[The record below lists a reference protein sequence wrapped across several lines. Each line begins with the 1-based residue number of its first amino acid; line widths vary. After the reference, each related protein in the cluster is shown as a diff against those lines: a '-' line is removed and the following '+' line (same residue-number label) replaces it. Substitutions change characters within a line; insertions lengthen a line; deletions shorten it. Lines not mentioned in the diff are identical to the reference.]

1 MNISFAKKRSA
12 FRAAVAAALVLLI
25 VAMSA
30 VCLSACNDDD
40 GPDPAAERA
49 EAVNAL
55 RVNTLAALDAKWAP
69 GLTDAEIIALA
80 SPGSYI
86 EAALWT
92 EMLAEVVSASRLQ
105 TGKIRTAAEFIA
117 SDEGRKL
124 FADAAG
130 NLDSAMEL
138 VDALGLTSEDV
149 SELGFDLLC
158 AVVSETRAM
167 YTEVANRLNVIK
179 DKVLGAGNENIAAA
193 AERAERIVASFGKD
207 EASVAESVAQTLK
220 ALGEAEEGVK
230 TVLAFAYDT
239 ERILGAGESGAGL
252 SAIIGSAAEGEGAL
266 ANVSE
271 REMFAWLDGV
281 LAGFEEFGKSMTAEK
296 IASVKAALASG
307 VLAGFE
313 EFGKSMTAEKIASVK
328 AALAS
333 VRECFQGFAQPV
345 AAVGDVMEWLRV
357 AESFADEI
365 PTIVS
370 YALSACNVIYERNA
384 EDTYTYDFVRKLRL
398 LAEEENEELRTV
410 NTYALGAELFLSFA
424 ESHNAAELKGWI
436 RDMAKEGTDLKS
448 ALIYAFALMAA
459 QAESE
464 GDVEVTPDLV
474 SMVSVLLTE
483 VFGSLMDE
491 TWRKYVLF
499 PEKYENRLRI
509 VSGLVISFAESVNEL
524 NAGGAQVDINVSS
537 SGPYDSEWYAEVMR
551 IREETIRNAGGT
563 DGDALADKATAVIGE
578 YIDASYAR
586 LDELRAAASVGYIT
600 DADSAEATKLA
611 EEVQS
616 NPIFMVFAFFFMQK

>member
-1 MNISFAKKRSA
+1 MRASFAKKRFA

-55 RVNTLAALDAKWAP
+55 KVNTLAALDAKWTP
-69 GLTDAEIIALA
+69 GLTDAEIIGLA

-86 EAALWT
+86 EATLWT

-207 EASVAESVAQTLK
+207 ETSAAESVAQTLK

-239 ERILGAGESGAGL
+239 ERIFGTGESGEGLAGL
-252 SAIIGSAAEGEGAL
+252 IGSAAEGEGAL

-296 IASVKAALASG
+296 IASVKAALAS
-307 VLAGFE
+307 
-313 EFGKSMTAEKIASVK
+313 
-328 AALAS
+328 

-345 AAVGDVMEWLRV
+345 EVVRDVMEWLRG
-357 AESFADEI
+357 AEELLGEVPFLTGAIAAATD
-365 PTIVS
+365 
-370 YALSACNVIYERNA
+370 VIYERG
-384 EDTYTYDFVRKLRL
+384 EDGGYTYDFVRRLKL
-398 LAEEENEELRTV
+398 LAEEEDGTLADINSYIIAGEMI
-410 NTYALGAELFLSFA
+410 LSFA
-424 ESHNAAELKGWI
+424 AVYDAQAVKDELKQLAENGGE
-436 RDMAKEGTDLKS
+436 MTSLV
-448 ALIYAFALMAA
+448 IYAMALMFEASEQEGEDIEFTDDIAA
-459 QAESE
+459 LA
-464 GDVEVTPDLV
+464 VA
-474 SMVSVLLTE
+474 LLTE
-483 VFGSLMDE
+483 VMGSATE
-491 TWRKYVLF
+491 TAWNNYVSD
-499 PEKYENRLRI
+499 PEKYQNSLRI
-509 VSGLVISFAESVNEL
+509 FSGMVLGFAEVLNE
-524 NAGGAQVDINVSS
+524 NIAAHGGTRVDINVTSD
-537 SGPYDSEWYAEVMR
+537 GPYTAEWYAEVVR
-551 IREETIRNAGGT
+551 IRRETIERAGTFTEG
-563 DGDALADKATAVIGE
+563 GELSSVAVGIIGE
-578 YIDASYAR
+578 YVDKCYASLPDIERAVSAGWVEDAESEEAK
-586 LDELRAAASVGYIT
+586 LVTEMAAN
-600 DADSAEATKLA
+600 
-611 EEVQS
+611 
-616 NPIFMVFAFFFMQK
+616 NPIFMLLAMFM

>member
-1 MNISFAKKRSA
+1 MRASFAKKRFA

-55 RVNTLAALDAKWAP
+55 KINTLAALDAEWTP
-69 GLTDAEIIALA
+69 GLTDAEIIGLA

-86 EAALWT
+86 EATLWT

-167 YTEVANRLNVIK
+167 YTEVANRLNAIK

-193 AERAERIVASFGKD
+193 AERAERIVESFGKD
-207 EASVAESVAQTLK
+207 EASAAESVAQTIK
-220 ALGEAEEGVK
+220 ALAEAEEGVK

-239 ERILGAGESGAGL
+239 ERIFGTGESGEGIAGL
-252 SAIIGSAAEGEGAL
+252 IGSAAEGEGAL

-296 IASVKAALASG
+296 IASVKAALAS
-307 VLAGFE
+307 
-313 EFGKSMTAEKIASVK
+313 
-328 AALAS
+328 

-345 AAVGDVMEWLRV
+345 EVVRDVMEWLRG
-357 AESFADEI
+357 AEELLGEVPFLTGAIAAATD
-365 PTIVS
+365 
-370 YALSACNVIYERNA
+370 VIYG
-384 EDTYTYDFVRKLRL
+384 EDGGYTYDFVHRLKL
-398 LAEEENEELRTV
+398 LAEEEDGTLADINSYIIAGEMI
-410 NTYALGAELFLSFA
+410 LSFA
-424 ESHNAAELKGWI
+424 EDYDAQAVKDELKQLAENGGE
-436 RDMAKEGTDLKS
+436 MTTLV
-448 ALIYAFALMAA
+448 IYAMALMFEASEQEGEDIEFTDDIAA
-459 QAESE
+459 LA
-464 GDVEVTPDLV
+464 VA
-474 SMVSVLLTE
+474 LLTE
-483 VFGSLMDE
+483 VMGSATE
-491 TWRKYVLF
+491 TAWNNYVSD
-499 PEKYENRLRI
+499 PEKYQNSLRI
-509 VSGLVISFAESVNEL
+509 FSGLVLGFAEVLNE
-524 NAGGAQVDINVSS
+524 NIAAHGGTRVDINVTSD
-537 SGPYDSEWYAEVMR
+537 GPYTAEWYAEVVR
-551 IREETIRNAGGT
+551 IRRETIERAGAFT
-563 DGDALADKATAVIGE
+563 EGDALSSVAVGIIGE
-578 YIDASYAR
+578 YVDKCYAS
-586 LDELRAAASVGYIT
+586 LPDIERAVSVGWVD
-600 DADSAEATKLA
+600 DAESEEAKLVTEMA
-611 EEVQS
+611 AN
-616 NPIFMVFAFFFMQK
+616 NPIFMLLAMFM

>member
-1 MNISFAKKRSA
+1 MRASFAKKRFA

-55 RVNTLAALDAKWAP
+55 KVNTLAALDARWAP

-86 EAALWT
+86 EATLWT

-117 SDEGRKL
+117 SDEGKKL
-124 FADAAG
+124 FTDAAG

-207 EASVAESVAQTLK
+207 ETSAAESVAQTLK

-239 ERILGAGESGAGL
+239 ERIFGTGESGEGLAGL
-252 SAIIGSAAEGEGAL
+252 IGSAAEGEGAL

-296 IASVKAALASG
+296 IASVKAALAS
-307 VLAGFE
+307 
-313 EFGKSMTAEKIASVK
+313 
-328 AALAS
+328 

-345 AAVGDVMEWLRV
+345 EVVRDVMEWLRG
-357 AESFADEI
+357 AEELLGEVPFLTGAIAAATD
-365 PTIVS
+365 
-370 YALSACNVIYERNA
+370 VIYERG
-384 EDTYTYDFVRKLRL
+384 EDGGYTYDFVHRLKL
-398 LAEEENEELRTV
+398 LAEEEDGTLADINSYILAGE
-410 NTYALGAELFLSFA
+410 AILSFA
-424 ESHNAAELKGWI
+424 KVYDAQAVKDELKQLAENGGE
-436 RDMAKEGTDLKS
+436 MTSLV
-448 ALIYAFALMAA
+448 IYAMALMFEASEQEGEDIEFTDDIAA
-459 QAESE
+459 LA
-464 GDVEVTPDLV
+464 VA
-474 SMVSVLLTE
+474 LLTE
-483 VFGSLMDE
+483 VMGSATE
-491 TWRKYVLF
+491 TAWNNYVSD
-499 PEKYENRLRI
+499 PEKYQNSLRI
-509 VSGLVISFAESVNEL
+509 FSGLVLGFAEVLNE
-524 NAGGAQVDINVSS
+524 NIAAHGGTRVDINVTSD
-537 SGPYDSEWYAEVMR
+537 GPYTAEWYAEVVR
-551 IREETIRNAGGT
+551 IRRETIERAGAFT
-563 DGDALADKATAVIGE
+563 EGDALSSVAVGIIGE
-578 YIDASYAR
+578 YVDKCYASLPDIERAVSAGWVEDAESEEAK
-586 LDELRAAASVGYIT
+586 LVTEMAAN
-600 DADSAEATKLA
+600 
-611 EEVQS
+611 
-616 NPIFMVFAFFFMQK
+616 NPIFMLLAMFM

>member
-1 MNISFAKKRSA
+1 MGASFAKKRFA
-12 FRAAVAAALVLLI
+12 FRAAVAAALVLLL

-55 RVNTLAALDAKWAP
+55 KVNTLAALDAEWVP
-69 GLTDAEIIALA
+69 GLTDADIIGLA

-158 AVVSETRAM
+158 AVVSETRAL
-167 YTEVANRLNVIK
+167 YTETKDRLVAI
-179 DKVLGAGNENIAAA
+179 DKKGVMGGANTDLTAAI
-193 AERAERIVASFGKD
+193 ERAERIVASFGKD
-207 EASVAESVAQTLK
+207 EATAAESVAQTLK

-239 ERILGAGESGAGL
+239 ERIFGTGESGEGIAGL
-252 SAIIGSAAEGEGAL
+252 IGSAAEGEGAL

-296 IASVKAALASG
+296 IASVKAALAS
-307 VLAGFE
+307 
-313 EFGKSMTAEKIASVK
+313 
-328 AALAS
+328 

-345 AAVGDVMEWLRV
+345 AAVGDAMEWLRV

-370 YALSACNVIYERNA
+370 YALSACDVIYERNA

-398 LAEEENEELRTV
+398 LAEEEDEELRTV

>member
-1 MNISFAKKRSA
+1 MRASFAKKRFA

-55 RVNTLAALDAKWAP
+55 RVNTLAALDAKWTP
-69 GLTDAEIIALA
+69 GLTDTEIIGLA

-167 YTEVANRLNVIK
+167 YTEVANRLNAIK

-207 EASVAESVAQTLK
+207 ETSAAESVAQTLK

-239 ERILGAGESGAGL
+239 ERIFGTGESGEGLAGL
-252 SAIIGSAAEGEGAL
+252 IGSAAEGEGAL

-296 IASVKAALASG
+296 IASVKAALAS
-307 VLAGFE
+307 
-313 EFGKSMTAEKIASVK
+313 
-328 AALAS
+328 

-345 AAVGDVMEWLRV
+345 EVVRDVMEWLRG
-357 AESFADEI
+357 AEELLGEVPFLTGAIAAATD
-365 PTIVS
+365 
-370 YALSACNVIYERNA
+370 VIYERG
-384 EDTYTYDFVRKLRL
+384 EDGGYTYDFVRRLKL
-398 LAEEENEELRTV
+398 LAGEEDGTLADINSYIIAGEMI
-410 NTYALGAELFLSFA
+410 LSFA
-424 ESHNAAELKGWI
+424 EVYDAQAVKDELKQLAENGGE
-436 RDMAKEGTDLKS
+436 MTTLV
-448 ALIYAFALMAA
+448 IYAMALMFEASEQEGEDIELTDDIAA
-459 QAESE
+459 LA
-464 GDVEVTPDLV
+464 VA
-474 SMVSVLLTE
+474 LLTE
-483 VFGSLMDE
+483 VMGSATE
-491 TWRKYVLF
+491 TAWNNYVSD
-499 PEKYENRLRI
+499 PEKYQNSLRI
-509 VSGLVISFAESVNEL
+509 FSGLVLGFAEVLNE
-524 NAGGAQVDINVSS
+524 NIAAHGGTRVDINVTSD
-537 SGPYDSEWYAEVMR
+537 GPYTAEWYAEVVR
-551 IREETIRNAGGT
+551 IRRETIERAGT
-563 DGDALADKATAVIGE
+563 FTEGDALSSVAVGIIGE
-578 YIDASYAR
+578 YVDKCYASLPDIERAVSAGWVEDAESEEAK
-586 LDELRAAASVGYIT
+586 LVTEMAAN
-600 DADSAEATKLA
+600 
-611 EEVQS
+611 
-616 NPIFMVFAFFFMQK
+616 NPIFMLLAMFM

>member
-1 MNISFAKKRSA
+1 MRASFAKKRFA

-69 GLTDAEIIALA
+69 GLTDAEIIGLA

-86 EAALWT
+86 EAVLWT

-167 YTEVANRLNVIK
+167 YTEVANRLNAIK

-193 AERAERIVASFGKD
+193 AERAERIVESFGKD
-207 EASVAESVAQTLK
+207 ETSAAESVAQTLK

-239 ERILGAGESGAGL
+239 ERIFGTGESGEGLAGL
-252 SAIIGSAAEGEGAL
+252 IGSAAEGEGAL

-271 REMFAWLDGV
+271 RELFAWLDGV

-296 IASVKAALASG
+296 V
-307 VLAGFE
+307 
-313 EFGKSMTAEKIASVK
+313 ASVK

-333 VRECFQGFAQPV
+333 VRECFQGFVQPV
-345 AAVGDVMEWLRV
+345 AAVGDAMEWLRV

-370 YALSACNVIYERNA
+370 YALSACDVIYERNA

-398 LAEEENEELRTV
+398 LAEEEDEELRTV

-586 LDELRAAASVGYIT
+586 LDELRAAADVGYIT

>member
-1 MNISFAKKRSA
+1 MRASFAKKRFA

-69 GLTDAEIIALA
+69 GFTDAEIIGLA

-86 EAALWT
+86 EAVLWT

-167 YTEVANRLNVIK
+167 YTEVANRLNAIK

-193 AERAERIVASFGKD
+193 AERAERIVESFGKD
-207 EASVAESVAQTLK
+207 EASAAESVAQTLK

-239 ERILGAGESGAGL
+239 ERIFGTGESGEGLAGL
-252 SAIIGSAAEGEGAL
+252 IGSAAEGEGAL

-271 REMFAWLDGV
+271 RELFAWLDGV

-296 IASVKAALASG
+296 V
-307 VLAGFE
+307 
-313 EFGKSMTAEKIASVK
+313 ASVK

-333 VRECFQGFAQPV
+333 VRECFQGFVQPV
-345 AAVGDVMEWLRV
+345 AAVGDAMEWLRV

-370 YALSACNVIYERNA
+370 YALSACDVIYERNA

-398 LAEEENEELRTV
+398 LAEEEDEELRTV

-586 LDELRAAASVGYIT
+586 LDELRAAADVGYIT

>member
-1 MNISFAKKRSA
+1 MGASFAKKRFA

-55 RVNTLAALDAKWAP
+55 RVNTLAALDAKWTP
-69 GLTDAEIIALA
+69 GLTDTEIIGLA

-86 EAALWT
+86 EAVLWT

-167 YTEVANRLNVIK
+167 YTEVANRLNAIK

-193 AERAERIVASFGKD
+193 AERAERIVESFGKD
-207 EASVAESVAQTLK
+207 EASAAESVAQTLK

-239 ERILGAGESGAGL
+239 ERIFGTGESGEGLAGL
-252 SAIIGSAAEGEGAL
+252 IGSAAEGEGAL

-296 IASVKAALASG
+296 IASVKAALAS
-307 VLAGFE
+307 
-313 EFGKSMTAEKIASVK
+313 
-328 AALAS
+328 

-345 AAVGDVMEWLRV
+345 EVVRDVMEWLRG
-357 AESFADEI
+357 AEELLGEVPFLTGAIAAATD
-365 PTIVS
+365 
-370 YALSACNVIYERNA
+370 VIYERG
-384 EDTYTYDFVRKLRL
+384 EDGGYTYDFVRRLKL
-398 LAEEENEELRTV
+398 LAEEEDGTLADINSYILAGE
-410 NTYALGAELFLSFA
+410 AILSFA
-424 ESHNAAELKGWI
+424 EVYDAQAVKDELKQLAENGGE
-436 RDMAKEGTDLKS
+436 MTTLV
-448 ALIYAFALMAA
+448 IYAMALMFEASEQEGEDIEFTDDIAA
-459 QAESE
+459 LA
-464 GDVEVTPDLV
+464 VA
-474 SMVSVLLTE
+474 LLTE
-483 VFGSLMDE
+483 VMGSATE
-491 TWRKYVLF
+491 TAWNNYVTD
-499 PEKYENRLRI
+499 PEKYQNRLRI
-509 VSGLVISFAESVNEL
+509 FSGMVLGFAEVLNE
-524 NAGGAQVDINVSS
+524 NIAAHGGTRVVINVTSD
-537 SGPYDSEWYAEVMR
+537 GPYTAEWYAEVVR
-551 IREETIRNAGGT
+551 IRRETIERAGAFT
-563 DGDALADKATAVIGE
+563 EGDALSSVAVGIIGE
-578 YIDASYAR
+578 YVDKCYASLPDIERAVSAGWVEDAESEEAK
-586 LDELRAAASVGYIT
+586 LVTEMAAN
-600 DADSAEATKLA
+600 
-611 EEVQS
+611 
-616 NPIFMVFAFFFMQK
+616 NPIFMLLAMFM

>member
-1 MNISFAKKRSA
+1 MGASFAKKRFA

-25 VAMSA
+25 VAVSA
-30 VCLSACNDDD
+30 VCLAACNDDD

-49 EAVNAL
+49 DAVNAL
-55 RVNTLAALDAKWAP
+55 KVNTLAALDAEWVP
-69 GLTDAEIIALA
+69 GLTDADIIGLA

-167 YTEVANRLNVIK
+167 YTEVANRLNAIK

-193 AERAERIVASFGKD
+193 AERAERIVESFGKD
-207 EASVAESVAQTLK
+207 EASAAESVAQTLE
-220 ALGEAEEGVK
+220 ALAEAEEGVK

-239 ERILGAGESGAGL
+239 ERIFGTGESGEGLAGL
-252 SAIIGSAAEGEGAL
+252 IGSAAEGEGAL

-296 IASVKAALASG
+296 IASVKAALAS
-307 VLAGFE
+307 
-313 EFGKSMTAEKIASVK
+313 
-328 AALAS
+328 

-345 AAVGDVMEWLRV
+345 EVVRDVMEWLRG
-357 AESFADEI
+357 AEELLGEVPFLTGAIAAATD
-365 PTIVS
+365 
-370 YALSACNVIYERNA
+370 VIYG
-384 EDTYTYDFVRKLRL
+384 EDGGYTYDFVHRLKL
-398 LAEEENEELRTV
+398 LAEEEDGTLADINSYIIAGEMI
-410 NTYALGAELFLSFA
+410 LSFA
-424 ESHNAAELKGWI
+424 EDYDAQAVKDELKQLAENGGE
-436 RDMAKEGTDLKS
+436 MTSLV
-448 ALIYAFALMAA
+448 IYAMALMFEASEQEGEDIEFTDDIAA
-459 QAESE
+459 LA
-464 GDVEVTPDLV
+464 VA
-474 SMVSVLLTE
+474 LLTE
-483 VFGSLMDE
+483 VMGSATE
-491 TWRKYVLF
+491 TAWNNYVSD
-499 PEKYENRLRI
+499 PEKYENRLR
-509 VSGLVISFAESVNEL
+509 VFSGLVLGFAEVLNE
-524 NAGGAQVDINVSS
+524 NIAAHGGTCVDINVTSD
-537 SGPYDSEWYAEVMR
+537 GPYTAEWYAEVVR
-551 IREETIRNAGGT
+551 IRRETIERAGAFT
-563 DGDALADKATAVIGE
+563 EGDALSSVAVGIIGE
-578 YIDASYAR
+578 YVDKCYASLPDIERAVSAGWVEDAESEEAK
-586 LDELRAAASVGYIT
+586 LVTEMAAN
-600 DADSAEATKLA
+600 
-611 EEVQS
+611 
-616 NPIFMVFAFFFMQK
+616 NPIFMLLAMFM

>member
-1 MNISFAKKRSA
+1 MKAVFGTKKGADVLRVLL
-12 FRAAVAAALVLLI
+12 AAVLVVLLI
-25 VAMSA
+25 ASFFA
-30 VCLSACNDDD
+30 LAACNKKD

-49 EAVNAL
+49 AAVNAL
-55 RVNTLAALDAKWAP
+55 KVNTLAALDAKWTP
-69 GLTDAEIIALA
+69 GLTDAEIIGLA

-86 EAALWT
+86 EATLWT

-117 SDEGRKL
+117 SEEGREL

-167 YTEVANRLNVIK
+167 YTELADRLNAIK
-179 DKVLGAGNENIAAA
+179 DKVLGNAGNENIAAA
-193 AERAERIVASFGKD
+193 AERAERIVASFGED
-207 EASVAESVAQTLK
+207 ESAAAASVAQTLE

-239 ERILGAGESGAGL
+239 ERIFGTGESGDGLAGL
-252 SAIIGSAAEGEGAL
+252 IGSAAEGEGAL

-296 IASVKAALASG
+296 IASVKAALAS
-307 VLAGFE
+307 
-313 EFGKSMTAEKIASVK
+313 
-328 AALAS
+328 

-345 AAVGDVMEWLRV
+345 AAVGDAMEWLRV

-370 YALSACNVIYERNA
+370 YALSACDVIYERNA
-384 EDTYTYDFVRKLRL
+384 EDTYTYDFVHKLRL
-398 LAEEENEELRTV
+398 LAEEEDEELRTV

-424 ESHNAAELKGWI
+424 KSHDAAELKGWI
-436 RDMAKEGTDLKS
+436 RDMAKEGTGLKS

-459 QAESE
+459 QAESD

-474 SMVSVLLTE
+474 SMVSVLLAE

-524 NAGGAQVDINVSS
+524 NAGGVQVDINVSS

-563 DGDALADKATAVIGE
+563 DGEALADKATAVIGE

>member
-1 MNISFAKKRSA
+1 MGASFAKKRFA

-55 RVNTLAALDAKWAP
+55 KVNTLAALDAKWTP
-69 GLTDAEIIALA
+69 GLTDADIISLHLER
-80 SPGSYI
+80 PGSYI
-86 EAALWT
+86 EATLWT

-158 AVVSETRAM
+158 AVVSEIRAM

-193 AERAERIVASFGKD
+193 AERAERIVESFGKD
-207 EASVAESVAQTLK
+207 EASAAESVAQTLK

-239 ERILGAGESGAGL
+239 ERIFGTGESGEGLAGL
-252 SAIIGSAAEGEGAL
+252 IGSAAEGEGAL

-296 IASVKAALASG
+296 IASVKAALAS
-307 VLAGFE
+307 
-313 EFGKSMTAEKIASVK
+313 
-328 AALAS
+328 

-345 AAVGDVMEWLRV
+345 EVVRDVMEWLRGTEELLGEV
-357 AESFADEI
+357 PFLTGAIAAA
-365 PTIVS
+365 T
-370 YALSACNVIYERNA
+370 NVIYERG
-384 EDTYTYDFVRKLRL
+384 EDEGYTYDFVRRLKL
-398 LAEEENEELRTV
+398 LAEEEDGTLADINSYILAGEMI
-410 NTYALGAELFLSFA
+410 LSFA
-424 ESHNAAELKGWI
+424 EDYDAQAVKDELKQLAENGGE
-436 RDMAKEGTDLKS
+436 MTTLV
-448 ALIYAFALMAA
+448 IYAMALMFEASEQEGEDIEFTDDIAA
-459 QAESE
+459 LA
-464 GDVEVTPDLV
+464 VA
-474 SMVSVLLTE
+474 LLTE
-483 VFGSLMDE
+483 VMGSATE
-491 TWRKYVLF
+491 TAWNNYVSD
-499 PEKYENRLRI
+499 PEKYENRLR
-509 VSGLVISFAESVNEL
+509 VFSGLVLGFAEVLNE
-524 NAGGAQVDINVSS
+524 NIAAHGGTRVDINVTSD
-537 SGPYDSEWYAEVMR
+537 GPYTAEWYAEVVR
-551 IREETIRNAGGT
+551 IRRETIERAGT
-563 DGDALADKATAVIGE
+563 FTEGDALSSVAVGIIGE
-578 YIDASYAR
+578 YVDKCYASLPDIERAVSAGWVEDAESEEAK
-586 LDELRAAASVGYIT
+586 LVTEMAAN
-600 DADSAEATKLA
+600 
-611 EEVQS
+611 
-616 NPIFMVFAFFFMQK
+616 NPIFMLLAMFM

>member
-1 MNISFAKKRSA
+1 MNVSFAKKRFA

-55 RVNTLAALDAKWAP
+55 RVNTLAALDAKWTP
-69 GLTDAEIIALA
+69 GLTDTEIIGLA

-138 VDALGLTSEDV
+138 VDALGLTSEDM

-167 YTEVANRLNVIK
+167 YTEVANRLNAIK

-193 AERAERIVASFGKD
+193 AERAERIVESFGKD
-207 EASVAESVAQTLK
+207 EASAAESVAQTLK

-239 ERILGAGESGAGL
+239 ERIFGTGESGAGL
-252 SAIIGSAAEGEGAL
+252 AGLIGSAAEGEGAL

-296 IASVKAALASG
+296 IASVKAALAS
-307 VLAGFE
+307 
-313 EFGKSMTAEKIASVK
+313 
-328 AALAS
+328 

-345 AAVGDVMEWLRV
+345 EVVRDVMEWLRG
-357 AESFADEI
+357 AEELLGEVPFLTGAIAAATD
-365 PTIVS
+365 
-370 YALSACNVIYERNA
+370 VIYERG
-384 EDTYTYDFVRKLRL
+384 EDEGYTYDFVRRLKL
-398 LAEEENEELRTV
+398 LAGEEDGTLADINSYILAGEAILSFAKDYDAQAVKDELQRLAENGGEMTTLVIYAMALMFEASEQEGEDIEFTDDIAALAVALLTEVMGSATETAWNNYVSDPEKYQNRLRIFSGMV
-410 NTYALGAELFLSFA
+410 LSFA
-424 ESHNAAELKGWI
+424 EVLNENIAAHG
-436 RDMAKEGTDLKS
+436 GT
-448 ALIYAFALMAA
+448 
-459 QAESE
+459 
-464 GDVEVTPDLV
+464 
-474 SMVSVLLTE
+474 
-483 VFGSLMDE
+483 
-491 TWRKYVLF
+491 R
-499 PEKYENRLRI
+499 
-509 VSGLVISFAESVNEL
+509 
-524 NAGGAQVDINVSS
+524 VDINVTSD
-537 SGPYDSEWYAEVMR
+537 GPYTAEWYAEVVR
-551 IREETIRNAGGT
+551 IRRETIERAGT
-563 DGDALADKATAVIGE
+563 FTEGDALSSVAVGIIGE
-578 YIDASYAR
+578 YVDKCYASLPDIERAVSAGWVEDAESEEAK
-586 LDELRAAASVGYIT
+586 LVTEMAAN
-600 DADSAEATKLA
+600 
-611 EEVQS
+611 
-616 NPIFMVFAFFFMQK
+616 NPIFMLLAMFM

>member
-1 MNISFAKKRSA
+1 MKAVFGTKKGADVLRVLL
-12 FRAAVAAALVLLI
+12 AAVLVMLLI
-25 VAMSA
+25 ASFFA
-30 VCLSACNDDD
+30 LAACNKKD

-55 RVNTLAALDAKWAP
+55 KVNTLAALDAKWAP
-69 GLTDAEIIALA
+69 ELTDAEIIALA

-86 EAALWT
+86 EAVLWT

-167 YTEVANRLNVIK
+167 YTEVANRLNAIK

-193 AERAERIVASFGKD
+193 AERAERIVESFGKD
-207 EASVAESVAQTLK
+207 EASAAESVAQTLK

-239 ERILGAGESGAGL
+239 ERIFGTGESGEGLAGL
-252 SAIIGSAAEGEGAL
+252 IGSAAEGEGAL

-296 IASVKAALASG
+296 IASVKAALAS
-307 VLAGFE
+307 
-313 EFGKSMTAEKIASVK
+313 
-328 AALAS
+328 

-345 AAVGDVMEWLRV
+345 AAVGDAMEWLRV

-370 YALSACNVIYERNA
+370 YALSACDVIYERNA

-398 LAEEENEELRTV
+398 LAEEEDEELRTV

-436 RDMAKEGTDLKS
+436 RDMAKEGTGLKS

>member
-1 MNISFAKKRSA
+1 MNVSFAKKRFA

-55 RVNTLAALDAKWAP
+55 KVNTLAALDAKWAP

-86 EAALWT
+86 EATLWT

-167 YTEVANRLNVIK
+167 YTEVANRLNAIK

-193 AERAERIVASFGKD
+193 AERAERIVESFGKD
-207 EASVAESVAQTLK
+207 EASAAESVAQTLK

-239 ERILGAGESGAGL
+239 ERIFGTGESGEGLAGL
-252 SAIIGSAAEGEGAL
+252 IGSAAEGEGAL

-281 LAGFEEFGKSMTAEK
+281 LAGFEEFGKSMTEEK
-296 IASVKAALASG
+296 IASVKG
-307 VLAGFE
+307 
-313 EFGKSMTAEKIASVK
+313 
-328 AALAS
+328 ALAS

-345 AAVGDVMEWLRV
+345 AAVGDAMEWLRV

-370 YALSACNVIYERNA
+370 YALSACDVIYERNA
-384 EDTYTYDFVRKLRL
+384 EDTYTYDFVHKLRL
-398 LAEEENEELRTV
+398 LAEEEDEELRTV

-424 ESHNAAELKGWI
+424 KSHDAAELKGWI
-436 RDMAKEGTDLKS
+436 RDMAKEGTGLKS

-459 QAESE
+459 QAESD

-524 NAGGAQVDINVSS
+524 NAGGVQVDINVSS

-563 DGDALADKATAVIGE
+563 DGEALADKATAVIGE

>member
-1 MNISFAKKRSA
+1 MNVSFAKKRFA

-55 RVNTLAALDAKWAP
+55 KVNTLAALDAKWAP

-86 EAALWT
+86 EATLWT

-138 VDALGLTSEDV
+138 MDALGLTSEDV

-167 YTEVANRLNVIK
+167 YTEVANRLNAIK

-193 AERAERIVASFGKD
+193 AERAERIVESFGKD
-207 EASVAESVAQTLK
+207 EASAAESVAQTLK

-239 ERILGAGESGAGL
+239 ERIFGTGESGEGLAGL
-252 SAIIGSAAEGEGAL
+252 IGSAAEGEGAL

-296 IASVKAALASG
+296 IASVKAALAS
-307 VLAGFE
+307 
-313 EFGKSMTAEKIASVK
+313 
-328 AALAS
+328 

-345 AAVGDVMEWLRV
+345 EVVRDVMEWLRG
-357 AESFADEI
+357 AEELLGEVPFLTGAI
-365 PTIVS
+365 AAAT
-370 YALSACNVIYERNA
+370 NVIYERG
-384 EDTYTYDFVRKLRL
+384 EDEGYTYDFVRRLKL
-398 LAEEENEELRTV
+398 LAGEEDGTLADINSYILAGE
-410 NTYALGAELFLSFA
+410 AILSFA
-424 ESHNAAELKGWI
+424 EVYDAQAVKDELKQLAENGGE
-436 RDMAKEGTDLKS
+436 MTSLV
-448 ALIYAFALMAA
+448 IYAMALMFEASEQEGEDIEFTDDIAA
-459 QAESE
+459 LA
-464 GDVEVTPDLV
+464 VA
-474 SMVSVLLTE
+474 LLTE
-483 VFGSLMDE
+483 VMGSATE
-491 TWRKYVLF
+491 TAWNNYVSD
-499 PEKYENRLRI
+499 PEKYQNRLRI
-509 VSGLVISFAESVNEL
+509 FSGMVLSFAEVLNE
-524 NAGGAQVDINVSS
+524 NIAAHGGTRVDINVTSD
-537 SGPYDSEWYAEVMR
+537 GPYTAEWYAEVVR
-551 IREETIRNAGGT
+551 IRRETIERAGT
-563 DGDALADKATAVIGE
+563 FTEGDALSSVAVGIIGE
-578 YIDASYAR
+578 YVDKCYASLPDIERAVSAGWVEDAESEEAK
-586 LDELRAAASVGYIT
+586 LVTEMAAN
-600 DADSAEATKLA
+600 
-611 EEVQS
+611 
-616 NPIFMVFAFFFMQK
+616 NPIFMLLAMFM

>member
-1 MNISFAKKRSA
+1 MNVSFAKKRFA

-55 RVNTLAALDAKWAP
+55 SVNTLAALDAKWTP

-86 EAALWT
+86 EATLWT

-193 AERAERIVASFGKD
+193 AERAERIVESFGKD
-207 EASVAESVAQTLK
+207 EASAAESVAQTLE
-220 ALGEAEEGVK
+220 ALAEAEEGVK

-239 ERILGAGESGAGL
+239 ERIFGTGESGEGLAGL
-252 SAIIGSAAEGEGAL
+252 IGSAAEGEGAL

-296 IASVKAALASG
+296 IASVKAALAS
-307 VLAGFE
+307 
-313 EFGKSMTAEKIASVK
+313 
-328 AALAS
+328 

-345 AAVGDVMEWLRV
+345 AAVGDAMEWLRV

-370 YALSACNVIYERNA
+370 YALSACDVIYERNA
-384 EDTYTYDFVRKLRL
+384 EDTYTYDFVHKLRL
-398 LAEEENEELRTV
+398 LAEEEDEELRTV

-424 ESHNAAELKGWI
+424 KSHDAAELKGWI
-436 RDMAKEGTDLKS
+436 RDMAKEGTGLKS

-459 QAESE
+459 QAESD

-524 NAGGAQVDINVSS
+524 NAGGVQVDINVSS

-563 DGDALADKATAVIGE
+563 DGEALADKATAVIGE

>member
-1 MNISFAKKRSA
+1 MNVSFAKKRFA

-55 RVNTLAALDAKWAP
+55 KVNTLAALDAKWAP

-86 EAALWT
+86 EATLWT

-167 YTEVANRLNVIK
+167 YTEVANRLNAIK

-193 AERAERIVASFGKD
+193 AERAERIVESFGKD
-207 EASVAESVAQTLK
+207 EASAAESVAQTLK

-239 ERILGAGESGAGL
+239 ERIFGTGESGEGLAGL
-252 SAIIGSAAEGEGAL
+252 IGSAAEGEGAL

-296 IASVKAALASG
+296 IASVKAALAS
-307 VLAGFE
+307 
-313 EFGKSMTAEKIASVK
+313 
-328 AALAS
+328 

-345 AAVGDVMEWLRV
+345 EVVRDVMEWLRG
-357 AESFADEI
+357 AEELLGEVPFLTGAIAAATD
-365 PTIVS
+365 
-370 YALSACNVIYERNA
+370 VIYERG
-384 EDTYTYDFVRKLRL
+384 EDGGYTYDFVRRLKL
-398 LAEEENEELRTV
+398 LAEEEDGTLADINSYILAGE
-410 NTYALGAELFLSFA
+410 AILSFA
-424 ESHNAAELKGWI
+424 EVYDAQAVKDELKQLAENGGE
-436 RDMAKEGTDLKS
+436 MTTLV
-448 ALIYAFALMAA
+448 IYAMALMFEASEQEGEDIEFTDDIAA
-459 QAESE
+459 LA
-464 GDVEVTPDLV
+464 VA
-474 SMVSVLLTE
+474 LLTE
-483 VFGSLMDE
+483 VMGSATE
-491 TWRKYVLF
+491 TAWNNYVSD
-499 PEKYENRLRI
+499 PEKYQNRLRTF
-509 VSGLVISFAESVNEL
+509 SGMVLGFAEVLNE
-524 NAGGAQVDINVSS
+524 NIAAHGGTRVDINVTSD
-537 SGPYDSEWYAEVMR
+537 GPYTAEWYAEVVR
-551 IREETIRNAGGT
+551 IRRETIERAGTFTEG
-563 DGDALADKATAVIGE
+563 GALSSVAVGIIGE
-578 YIDASYAR
+578 YVDKCYASLPDIERAVSAGWVEDAESEEAK
-586 LDELRAAASVGYIT
+586 LVTEMAAN
-600 DADSAEATKLA
+600 
-611 EEVQS
+611 
-616 NPIFMVFAFFFMQK
+616 NPIFMLLVMFM

>member
-1 MNISFAKKRSA
+1 MKAVFGTKKGADA
-12 FRAAVAAALVLLI
+12 FRVLLAAVLVVLLL
-25 VAMSA
+25 ASLCA
-30 VCLSACNDDD
+30 LAACNKNE
-40 GPDPAAERA
+40 PDPAKERA
-49 EAVNAL
+49 DAVTRL
-55 RVNTLAALDAKWAP
+55 ETNTLAALGEGWTPDVPRETLIRMPDCASYLEARRWVSLVAGVLSRSGLQTAKIGLIADFAASEDGKRLLSDAANNA
-69 GLTDAEIIALA
+69 DAVL
-80 SPGSYI
+80 GF
-86 EAALWT
+86 
-92 EMLAEVVSASRLQ
+92 VSAV
-105 TGKIRTAAEFIA
+105 GF
-117 SDEGRKL
+117 
-124 FADAAG
+124 
-130 NLDSAMEL
+130 
-138 VDALGLTSEDV
+138 TSEDV
-149 SELGFDLLC
+149 SEVGFALLR
-158 AVVSETRAM
+158 AVVTDVRELYVGLAEELEALRGSVVGDGQA
-167 YTEVANRLNVIK
+167 
-179 DKVLGAGNENIAAA
+179 DIAAA
-193 AERAERIVASFGKD
+193 TERAERVVASFGDEDKAEESIADTVAALD
-207 EASVAESVAQTLK
+207 EAKEGIGTLF
-220 ALGEAEEGVK
+220 
-230 TVLAFAYDT
+230 AFAYDA
-239 ERILGAGESGAGL
+239 ERIFGTGESGEGL
-252 SAIIGSAAEGEGAL
+252 SSVLGSAAGGSGAL
-266 ANVSE
+266 AGVSDG
-271 REMFAWLDGV
+271 EMLTW
-281 LAGFEEFGKSMTAEK
+281 LAGMVSGLRGFGAGMTEEKT
-296 IASVKAALASG
+296 ASVNVGLK
-307 VLAGFE
+307 
-313 EFGKSMTAEKIASVK
+313 
-328 AALAS
+328 S

-345 AAVGDVMEWLRV
+345 AAVGDAMEWLRV

-370 YALSACNVIYERNA
+370 YALSACDVIYERNA
-384 EDTYTYDFVRKLRL
+384 EGTYDFVHKLRL
-398 LAEEENEELRTV
+398 LAEEEDEELRTV

-436 RDMAKEGTDLKS
+436 RDMAKEGTGLKS

-586 LDELRAAASVGYIT
+586 LDELRAAADVGYIT

>member
-1 MNISFAKKRSA
+1 MNVSFAKKRFA

-49 EAVNAL
+49 EAVNAFK
-55 RVNTLAALDAKWAP
+55 VNTLAALDAKWAP

-86 EAALWT
+86 EAVLWT

-117 SDEGRKL
+117 SDEGKKL

-167 YTEVANRLNVIK
+167 YTEVANRLNAIK

-193 AERAERIVASFGKD
+193 AERAERIVESFGKD
-207 EASVAESVAQTLK
+207 EASAAESVAQTLK

-239 ERILGAGESGAGL
+239 ERIFGTGESGAGL
-252 SAIIGSAAEGEGAL
+252 AGLIGSAAEGEGAL

-296 IASVKAALASG
+296 IASVKAALAS
-307 VLAGFE
+307 
-313 EFGKSMTAEKIASVK
+313 
-328 AALAS
+328 

-345 AAVGDVMEWLRV
+345 EVVRDVMEWLRG
-357 AESFADEI
+357 AEELLGEVPFLTGAIAAATD
-365 PTIVS
+365 
-370 YALSACNVIYERNA
+370 VIYERG
-384 EDTYTYDFVRKLRL
+384 EDEGYTYDFVRRLKL
-398 LAEEENEELRTV
+398 LAGEEDGTLADINSYILAGE
-410 NTYALGAELFLSFA
+410 AILSFA
-424 ESHNAAELKGWI
+424 EVYDAQAVKDELKQLAENGGE
-436 RDMAKEGTDLKS
+436 MTTLV
-448 ALIYAFALMAA
+448 IYAMALMFEASEQEGEDIEFTDDIAA
-459 QAESE
+459 LA
-464 GDVEVTPDLV
+464 VA
-474 SMVSVLLTE
+474 LLTE
-483 VFGSLMDE
+483 VMGSATE
-491 TWRKYVLF
+491 TAWNNYVSD
-499 PEKYENRLRI
+499 PEKYQNSLRI
-509 VSGLVISFAESVNEL
+509 FSGMVLSFAEVLNE
-524 NAGGAQVDINVSS
+524 NIAAHGGTRVDINVTSN
-537 SGPYDSEWYAEVMR
+537 GPYTAEWYAEVVR
-551 IREETIRNAGGT
+551 IRRETIERAGT
-563 DGDALADKATAVIGE
+563 FTEGDALSSVAVGIIGE
-578 YIDASYAR
+578 YVDKCYASLPDIERAVSAGWVEDAESEEAK
-586 LDELRAAASVGYIT
+586 LVTEMAAN
-600 DADSAEATKLA
+600 
-611 EEVQS
+611 
-616 NPIFMVFAFFFMQK
+616 NPIFMLLAMFM

>member
-1 MNISFAKKRSA
+1 MRASFAKKRFA

-55 RVNTLAALDAKWAP
+55 KVNTLAALDAKWAP

-86 EAALWT
+86 EATLWT

-117 SDEGRKL
+117 SDEGKKL
-124 FADAAG
+124 FTDAAG

-207 EASVAESVAQTLK
+207 ETSAAESVAQTLK

-239 ERILGAGESGAGL
+239 ERIFGTGESGEGLAGL
-252 SAIIGSAAEGEGAL
+252 IGSAAEGEGAL

-296 IASVKAALASG
+296 IASVKAALAS
-307 VLAGFE
+307 
-313 EFGKSMTAEKIASVK
+313 
-328 AALAS
+328 

-345 AAVGDVMEWLRV
+345 EVVRDVMEWLRGTEELLGEV
-357 AESFADEI
+357 PFLTGAIAAA
-365 PTIVS
+365 T
-370 YALSACNVIYERNA
+370 NVIYERG
-384 EDTYTYDFVRKLRL
+384 EDEGYTYDFVRRLKL
-398 LAEEENEELRTV
+398 LAEEEDGTLADINSYILAGEMI
-410 NTYALGAELFLSFA
+410 LSFA
-424 ESHNAAELKGWI
+424 EDYDAQAVKDELKQLAENGGE
-436 RDMAKEGTDLKS
+436 MTTLV
-448 ALIYAFALMAA
+448 IYAMALMFEASEQEGEDIEFTDDIAA
-459 QAESE
+459 LA
-464 GDVEVTPDLV
+464 VA
-474 SMVSVLLTE
+474 LLTE
-483 VFGSLMDE
+483 VMGSATE
-491 TWRKYVLF
+491 TAWNNYVSD
-499 PEKYENRLRI
+499 PEKYQNSLRI
-509 VSGLVISFAESVNEL
+509 FSGLVLGFAEVLNE
-524 NAGGAQVDINVSS
+524 NIAAHGGTRVDINVTSD
-537 SGPYDSEWYAEVMR
+537 GPYTAEWYAEVVR
-551 IREETIRNAGGT
+551 IRRETIERAGAFT
-563 DGDALADKATAVIGE
+563 EEDALSSVAVGIIGE
-578 YIDASYAR
+578 YVDKCYASLPDIERAVSAGWVEDAESEEAK
-586 LDELRAAASVGYIT
+586 LVTEMAAN
-600 DADSAEATKLA
+600 
-611 EEVQS
+611 
-616 NPIFMVFAFFFMQK
+616 NPIFMLLAMFM

>member
-1 MNISFAKKRSA
+1 MNVSFAKKRFA

-40 GPDPAAERA
+40 GPDPAVERA

-55 RVNTLAALDAKWAP
+55 RVNTLAALDAKWTP
-69 GLTDAEIIALA
+69 GLTDADIISLRLER
-80 SPGSYI
+80 PGSYI

-207 EASVAESVAQTLK
+207 EASAAESVAQTLE

-239 ERILGAGESGAGL
+239 ERIFGTGESGEGLAGL
-252 SAIIGSAAEGEGAL
+252 IGSAAEGEGAL

-281 LAGFEEFGKSMTAEK
+281 LAGFEEFGKN
-296 IASVKAALASG
+296 
-307 VLAGFE
+307 
-313 EFGKSMTAEKIASVK
+313 MTAEKIASVK

-345 AAVGDVMEWLRV
+345 EVVRDVMEWLRG
-357 AESFADEI
+357 AEELLGEVPFLTGAIAAATD
-365 PTIVS
+365 
-370 YALSACNVIYERNA
+370 VIYERG
-384 EDTYTYDFVRKLRL
+384 EDGGYTYDFVRRLKL
-398 LAEEENEELRTV
+398 LAGEEDGTLADINFYILAGE
-410 NTYALGAELFLSFA
+410 AILSFA
-424 ESHNAAELKGWI
+424 EVYDAQAVKDELKQLAENGGE
-436 RDMAKEGTDLKS
+436 MTKLV
-448 ALIYAFALMAA
+448 IYAMALMFEASEQEGEDIEFTDNIAA
-459 QAESE
+459 LA
-464 GDVEVTPDLV
+464 VA
-474 SMVSVLLTE
+474 LLTE
-483 VFGSLMDE
+483 VMGSATE
-491 TWRKYVLF
+491 TAWNNYVSD
-499 PEKYENRLRI
+499 PEKYENRLR
-509 VSGLVISFAESVNEL
+509 VFSGLVLGFAEVLNENIAAHGGTRVN
-524 NAGGAQVDINVSS
+524 INVTSD
-537 SGPYDSEWYAEVMR
+537 GPYTAEWYAEVVR
-551 IREETIRNAGGT
+551 IRRETIERAGTFTEG
-563 DGDALADKATAVIGE
+563 GALSSVAVGIIGE
-578 YIDASYAR
+578 YVDKCYASLPDIERAVSAGWVEDAESEEAK
-586 LDELRAAASVGYIT
+586 LVTEMAAN
-600 DADSAEATKLA
+600 
-611 EEVQS
+611 
-616 NPIFMVFAFFFMQK
+616 NPIFMLLAMFM

>member
-1 MNISFAKKRSA
+1 MRASFAKKRFA

-86 EAALWT
+86 EAVLWT

-167 YTEVANRLNVIK
+167 YTEVANRLNAIK

-193 AERAERIVASFGKD
+193 AERAERIVESFGKD
-207 EASVAESVAQTLK
+207 QASAAESVAQTLK

-239 ERILGAGESGAGL
+239 ERIFGTGESGEGLAGL
-252 SAIIGSAAEGEGAL
+252 IGSAAEGEGAL

-296 IASVKAALASG
+296 IASVKAALAS
-307 VLAGFE
+307 
-313 EFGKSMTAEKIASVK
+313 
-328 AALAS
+328 

-345 AAVGDVMEWLRV
+345 EVVRDVMEWLRG
-357 AESFADEI
+357 AEELLGEVPFLTGAIAAATD
-365 PTIVS
+365 
-370 YALSACNVIYERNA
+370 VIYERG
-384 EDTYTYDFVRKLRL
+384 EDEGYTYDFVRRLKL
-398 LAEEENEELRTV
+398 LAEEEDGTLADINSYILAGEMI
-410 NTYALGAELFLSFA
+410 LSFA
-424 ESHNAAELKGWI
+424 EVYDAQAVKDELKQLAENGGE
-436 RDMAKEGTDLKS
+436 MTTLV
-448 ALIYAFALMAA
+448 IYAMALMFEASEQEGEDIEFTDDIAA
-459 QAESE
+459 LA
-464 GDVEVTPDLV
+464 VA
-474 SMVSVLLTE
+474 LLTE
-483 VFGSLMDE
+483 VMGSATE
-491 TWRKYVLF
+491 TAWNNYVSD
-499 PEKYENRLRI
+499 PEKYENRLR
-509 VSGLVISFAESVNEL
+509 VFSGLVLGFAEVLNE
-524 NAGGAQVDINVSS
+524 NIAAHGGTRVDINVTSD
-537 SGPYDSEWYAEVMR
+537 GPYTAEWYAEVVR
-551 IREETIRNAGGT
+551 IRRETIERAGAFT
-563 DGDALADKATAVIGE
+563 EGDDLSSVAVGIIGE
-578 YIDASYAR
+578 YVDKCYASLPDIEKAVSAGWVDDAESEEAK
-586 LDELRAAASVGYIT
+586 LVTEMAAN
-600 DADSAEATKLA
+600 
-611 EEVQS
+611 
-616 NPIFMVFAFFFMQK
+616 NPIFMLLAMFM

>member
-1 MNISFAKKRSA
+1 MRASFAKKRFA

-40 GPDPAAERA
+40 GPDPTEERA

-55 RVNTLAALDAKWAP
+55 KVNTLAALDAKWAP
-69 GLTDAEIIALA
+69 GLTDTEIIGLA

-130 NLDSAMEL
+130 NLDAAMEL

-158 AVVSETRAM
+158 SVVSETRAM
-167 YTEVANRLNVIK
+167 YTEVANRLNAIK

-193 AERAERIVASFGKD
+193 AERAERIVESFGKD
-207 EASVAESVAQTLK
+207 EASAAESVAQTLK

-239 ERILGAGESGAGL
+239 ERIFGTGESGEGLAGL
-252 SAIIGSAAEGEGAL
+252 IGSAAEGEGAL

-296 IASVKAALASG
+296 IASVKAALAS
-307 VLAGFE
+307 
-313 EFGKSMTAEKIASVK
+313 
-328 AALAS
+328 

-345 AAVGDVMEWLRV
+345 EVVRDVMEWLRG
-357 AESFADEI
+357 AEELLGEVPFLTGAIAAATD
-365 PTIVS
+365 
-370 YALSACNVIYERNA
+370 VIYG
-384 EDTYTYDFVRKLRL
+384 EDGGYTYDFVHRLKL
-398 LAEEENEELRTV
+398 LAEEEDGTLADINSYIIAGEMI
-410 NTYALGAELFLSFA
+410 LSFA
-424 ESHNAAELKGWI
+424 EDYDAQAVKDELKQLAENGGE
-436 RDMAKEGTDLKS
+436 MTTLV
-448 ALIYAFALMAA
+448 IYAMALMFEASEQEGEDIEFTDDIAA
-459 QAESE
+459 LA
-464 GDVEVTPDLV
+464 VA
-474 SMVSVLLTE
+474 LLTE
-483 VFGSLMDE
+483 VMGSATE
-491 TWRKYVLF
+491 TAWNNYVSD
-499 PEKYENRLRI
+499 PEKYQNSLRI
-509 VSGLVISFAESVNEL
+509 FSGLVLGFAEVLNE
-524 NAGGAQVDINVSS
+524 NIAAHGGTRVDINVTSD
-537 SGPYDSEWYAEVMR
+537 GPYTAEWYAEVVR
-551 IREETIRNAGGT
+551 IRRETIERAGAFT
-563 DGDALADKATAVIGE
+563 EGDALSSVAVGIIGE
-578 YIDASYAR
+578 YVDKCYAS
-586 LDELRAAASVGYIT
+586 LPDIERAVSVGWVD
-600 DADSAEATKLA
+600 DAESEEAKLVTEMA
-611 EEVQS
+611 AN
-616 NPIFMVFAFFFMQK
+616 NPIFMLLAMFM

>member
-1 MNISFAKKRSA
+1 MNVSFAKKRFA

-55 RVNTLAALDAKWAP
+55 KVNTLAALDAKWAP

-86 EAALWT
+86 EAVLWT

-167 YTEVANRLNVIK
+167 YTEVANRLNAIK
-179 DKVLGAGNENIAAA
+179 DKVLGGGNENIAAA
-193 AERAERIVASFGKD
+193 AERAERIVESFGKD
-207 EASVAESVAQTLK
+207 EASAAESVAQTLE

-239 ERILGAGESGAGL
+239 ERIFGTGESGEGLAGL
-252 SAIIGSAAEGEGAL
+252 IGSAAEGEGAL

-296 IASVKAALASG
+296 IASVKAALAS
-307 VLAGFE
+307 
-313 EFGKSMTAEKIASVK
+313 
-328 AALAS
+328 

-345 AAVGDVMEWLRV
+345 EVVRDVMEWLRG
-357 AESFADEI
+357 AEELLGEVPFLTGAIAAATD
-365 PTIVS
+365 
-370 YALSACNVIYERNA
+370 VIYERG
-384 EDTYTYDFVRKLRL
+384 EDGGYTYDFVRRLKL
-398 LAEEENEELRTV
+398 LAEEEDGTLADINSYILAGE
-410 NTYALGAELFLSFA
+410 AILSFA
-424 ESHNAAELKGWI
+424 KVYDAQAVKDELKQLAENGGE
-436 RDMAKEGTDLKS
+436 MTTLV
-448 ALIYAFALMAA
+448 IYAMALMFEASEQEGEDIEFTDDIAA
-459 QAESE
+459 LA
-464 GDVEVTPDLV
+464 VA
-474 SMVSVLLTE
+474 LLTE
-483 VFGSLMDE
+483 VMGSATE
-491 TWRKYVLF
+491 TAWNNYVSD
-499 PEKYENRLRI
+499 PEKYENRLR
-509 VSGLVISFAESVNEL
+509 VFSGLVLGFAEVLNE
-524 NAGGAQVDINVSS
+524 NIAAHGGTRVDINVTSD
-537 SGPYDSEWYAEVMR
+537 GPYTAEWYAEVVR
-551 IREETIRNAGGT
+551 IRRETIERAGAFT
-563 DGDALADKATAVIGE
+563 EGDALSSVAVGIIGE
-578 YIDASYAR
+578 YVDKCYASLPDIERAVSAGWVEDAESEEAK
-586 LDELRAAASVGYIT
+586 LVTEMAAN
-600 DADSAEATKLA
+600 
-611 EEVQS
+611 
-616 NPIFMVFAFFFMQK
+616 NPIFMLLAMFM

>member
-1 MNISFAKKRSA
+1 MKAVFGTKKGADALRVLL
-12 FRAAVAAALVLLI
+12 AAVLVVLLL
-25 VAMSA
+25 ASLCA
-30 VCLSACNDDD
+30 LAACNKNE
-40 GPDPAAERA
+40 PDPAKERA
-49 EAVNAL
+49 DAVTGLETN
-55 RVNTLAALDAKWAP
+55 VLAALGEDWTPDVPRETLIRMPDCASYLEARRWVSLVAGVLSRSGLQTAKISLIADFAASEDGKRLLSDAANNA
-69 GLTDAEIIALA
+69 DAVL
-80 SPGSYI
+80 GF
-86 EAALWT
+86 
-92 EMLAEVVSASRLQ
+92 VSAV
-105 TGKIRTAAEFIA
+105 GF
-117 SDEGRKL
+117 
-124 FADAAG
+124 
-130 NLDSAMEL
+130 
-138 VDALGLTSEDV
+138 TSEDV
-149 SELGFDLLC
+149 SEVGFALLR
-158 AVVSETRAM
+158 AVVTDVRELYVGLAEELEALRGSVVGDGQA
-167 YTEVANRLNVIK
+167 
-179 DKVLGAGNENIAAA
+179 DIAAA
-193 AERAERIVASFGKD
+193 TERAERVVASFGDEDKAEESIADTVAALD
-207 EASVAESVAQTLK
+207 EAKEGIGTLF
-220 ALGEAEEGVK
+220 
-230 TVLAFAYDT
+230 AFAYDA
-239 ERILGAGESGAGL
+239 ERIFGTGESGEGL
-252 SAIIGSAAEGEGAL
+252 SSVLGSAAGGSGAL
-266 ANVSE
+266 AGVSDG
-271 REMFAWLDGV
+271 EMLTWLDGV
-281 LAGFEEFGKSMTAEK
+281 VGGLREFGASMTEEK
-296 IASVKAALASG
+296 TASVKAAL
-307 VLAGFE
+307 
-313 EFGKSMTAEKIASVK
+313 K
-328 AALAS
+328 S

-345 AAVGDVMEWLRV
+345 AAVGDAMEWLRV

-370 YALSACNVIYERNA
+370 YALSACDVIYERNA
-384 EDTYTYDFVRKLRL
+384 EDTYTYDFVHKLRL
-398 LAEEENEELRTV
+398 LAEEEDEELRTV

-436 RDMAKEGTDLKS
+436 RDMAKEGTGLKS

-459 QAESE
+459 QAESD

-474 SMVSVLLTE
+474 SMISVLLTE

-524 NAGGAQVDINVSS
+524 NAGGAQVEINVSS

-600 DADSAEATKLA
+600 DADSAEATKLV

>member
-1 MNISFAKKRSA
+1 MRASFAKKRFA

-55 RVNTLAALDAKWAP
+55 KVNTLAALDAKWAP

-86 EAALWT
+86 EATLWT

-167 YTEVANRLNVIK
+167 YTEVANRLNAIK

-193 AERAERIVASFGKD
+193 AERAERIVESFGKD
-207 EASVAESVAQTLK
+207 EASAAESVAQTLK

-239 ERILGAGESGAGL
+239 ERIFGTGESGEGLAGL
-252 SAIIGSAAEGEGAL
+252 IGSAAEGEGAL

-296 IASVKAALASG
+296 IASVKAALAS
-307 VLAGFE
+307 
-313 EFGKSMTAEKIASVK
+313 
-328 AALAS
+328 

-345 AAVGDVMEWLRV
+345 EVVRDVMEWLRG
-357 AESFADEI
+357 AEELLGEVPFLTGAIAAATD
-365 PTIVS
+365 
-370 YALSACNVIYERNA
+370 VIYERG
-384 EDTYTYDFVRKLRL
+384 EDGGYTYDFVRRLKL
-398 LAEEENEELRTV
+398 LAGEEDGTLADINSYILAGE
-410 NTYALGAELFLSFA
+410 AILSFA
-424 ESHNAAELKGWI
+424 EVYDAQAVKDELKQLAENGGE
-436 RDMAKEGTDLKS
+436 MTTLV
-448 ALIYAFALMAA
+448 IYAMALMFEASEQEGEDIEFTDDIAA
-459 QAESE
+459 LA
-464 GDVEVTPDLV
+464 VA
-474 SMVSVLLTE
+474 LLTE
-483 VFGSLMDE
+483 VMGSATE
-491 TWRKYVLF
+491 TAWNNYVSD
-499 PEKYENRLRI
+499 PEKYQNSLRI
-509 VSGLVISFAESVNEL
+509 FSGLVLGFAEVLNE
-524 NAGGAQVDINVSS
+524 NIAAHGGTRVDINVTSD
-537 SGPYDSEWYAEVMR
+537 GPYTAEWYAEVVR
-551 IREETIRNAGGT
+551 IRRETIERAGAFT
-563 DGDALADKATAVIGE
+563 EEDALSSVAVGIIGE
-578 YIDASYAR
+578 YVDKCYASLPDIERAVSAGWVEDAESEEAK
-586 LDELRAAASVGYIT
+586 LVTEMAAN
-600 DADSAEATKLA
+600 
-611 EEVQS
+611 
-616 NPIFMVFAFFFMQK
+616 NPIFMLLAMFM

>member
-1 MNISFAKKRSA
+1 MRASFAKKRFA

-55 RVNTLAALDAKWAP
+55 KVNTLAALDAKWAP

-86 EAALWT
+86 EATLWT

-167 YTEVANRLNVIK
+167 YTEVANRLNAIK

-193 AERAERIVASFGKD
+193 AERAERIVESFGKD
-207 EASVAESVAQTLK
+207 EASAAESVAQTLK

-239 ERILGAGESGAGL
+239 ERIFGTGESGEGLAGL
-252 SAIIGSAAEGEGAL
+252 IGSAAEGEGAL

-296 IASVKAALASG
+296 IASVKAALAS
-307 VLAGFE
+307 
-313 EFGKSMTAEKIASVK
+313 
-328 AALAS
+328 

-345 AAVGDVMEWLRV
+345 EVVRDVMEWLRG
-357 AESFADEI
+357 AEELLGEVPFLTGAIAAATD
-365 PTIVS
+365 
-370 YALSACNVIYERNA
+370 VIYERG
-384 EDTYTYDFVRKLRL
+384 EDEGYTYDFVRRLKL
-398 LAEEENEELRTV
+398 LAEEEDGTLADINSYILAGEMI
-410 NTYALGAELFLSFA
+410 LSFA
-424 ESHNAAELKGWI
+424 EVYDAQAVKDELKQLAENGGE
-436 RDMAKEGTDLKS
+436 MTTLV
-448 ALIYAFALMAA
+448 IYAMALMFEASEQEGEDIEFTDDIAA
-459 QAESE
+459 LA
-464 GDVEVTPDLV
+464 VA
-474 SMVSVLLTE
+474 LLTE
-483 VFGSLMDE
+483 VMGSATE
-491 TWRKYVLF
+491 TAWNNYVSD
-499 PEKYENRLRI
+499 PEEYENRLR
-509 VSGLVISFAESVNEL
+509 VFSGLVLGFAEVLNE
-524 NAGGAQVDINVSS
+524 NIAAHGGTRVDINVTSD
-537 SGPYDSEWYAEVMR
+537 GPYTAEWYAEVVR
-551 IREETIRNAGGT
+551 IRRETIERAGAFT
-563 DGDALADKATAVIGE
+563 EGDDLSSVAVGIIGE
-578 YIDASYAR
+578 YVDKCYASLPDIERAVSAGWVEDAESEEAK
-586 LDELRAAASVGYIT
+586 LVTEMAAN
-600 DADSAEATKLA
+600 
-611 EEVQS
+611 
-616 NPIFMVFAFFFMQK
+616 NPIFMLLAMFM

>member
-1 MNISFAKKRSA
+1 MGASFAKKRFA
-12 FRAAVAAALVLLI
+12 FRAAVAAALVLLL

-55 RVNTLAALDAKWAP
+55 KVNTLAALDAEWVP
-69 GLTDAEIIALA
+69 GLTDADIIGLA

-158 AVVSETRAM
+158 AVVSETRAL
-167 YTEVANRLNVIK
+167 YTETKDRLVAI
-179 DKVLGAGNENIAAA
+179 DKKGVMGGANTDLTAAI
-193 AERAERIVASFGKD
+193 ERAERIVASFGKD
-207 EASVAESVAQTLK
+207 EATAAESVAQTLK

-239 ERILGAGESGAGL
+239 ERIFGTGESGEGIAGL
-252 SAIIGSAAEGEGAL
+252 IGSAAEGEGAL

-281 LAGFEEFGKSMTAEK
+281 LAGFEEFGASMTEEK
-296 IASVKAALASG
+296 TASVKAAL
-307 VLAGFE
+307 
-313 EFGKSMTAEKIASVK
+313 K
-328 AALAS
+328 S

-370 YALSACNVIYERNA
+370 YALSACDVIYERNA

-398 LAEEENEELRTV
+398 LAEEEDEELRTV

-524 NAGGAQVDINVSS
+524 NAGGVQVDINVSS
-537 SGPYDSEWYAEVMR
+537 SGPYDPEWYAEVMR

>member
-1 MNISFAKKRSA
+1 MRASFAKKRFA

-55 RVNTLAALDAKWAP
+55 RVNTLAALDAKWTP

-86 EAALWT
+86 EAVLWT

-167 YTEVANRLNVIK
+167 YTEVANRLNAIK

-193 AERAERIVASFGKD
+193 AERAERIVESFGKD
-207 EASVAESVAQTLK
+207 EASAAESVAQTLK

-239 ERILGAGESGAGL
+239 ERIFGTGESGEGLAGL
-252 SAIIGSAAEGEGAL
+252 IGSAAEGEGAL

-296 IASVKAALASG
+296 IASVKAALAS
-307 VLAGFE
+307 
-313 EFGKSMTAEKIASVK
+313 
-328 AALAS
+328 

-345 AAVGDVMEWLRV
+345 EVVRDVMEWLRG
-357 AESFADEI
+357 AEELLGEVPFLTGAIAAATD
-365 PTIVS
+365 
-370 YALSACNVIYERNA
+370 VIYERG
-384 EDTYTYDFVRKLRL
+384 EDGGYTYVRRLKL
-398 LAEEENEELRTV
+398 LAEEEDGTLADINSYILAGE
-410 NTYALGAELFLSFA
+410 AILSFA
-424 ESHNAAELKGWI
+424 DVYDAQAVKDELKQLAENGGE
-436 RDMAKEGTDLKS
+436 MTSLV
-448 ALIYAFALMAA
+448 IYAMALMFEASGQEGEDIEFTDDIAA
-459 QAESE
+459 LA
-464 GDVEVTPDLV
+464 VA
-474 SMVSVLLTE
+474 LLTE
-483 VFGSLMDE
+483 VMGSATE
-491 TWRKYVLF
+491 TAWNNYVSD
-499 PEKYENRLRI
+499 PEKYQNSLRI
-509 VSGLVISFAESVNEL
+509 FSGLVLGFAEVLNE
-524 NAGGAQVDINVSS
+524 NIAAHGGTRVDINVTSD
-537 SGPYDSEWYAEVMR
+537 GPYTAEWYAEVVR
-551 IREETIRNAGGT
+551 IRRETIERAGAFT
-563 DGDALADKATAVIGE
+563 EGDDLSSVAVGIIGE
-578 YIDASYAR
+578 YVDKCYASL
-586 LDELRAAASVGYIT
+586 LDIERAVSVGWVE
-600 DADSAEATKLA
+600 DAESEEAKLVTEMA
-611 EEVQS
+611 AN
-616 NPIFMVFAFFFMQK
+616 NPIFMLLAMFM

>member
-1 MNISFAKKRSA
+1 MRASFAKKRFA

-55 RVNTLAALDAKWAP
+55 KVNTLAALDARWAP

-86 EAALWT
+86 EATLWT

-117 SDEGRKL
+117 SDEGKKL
-124 FADAAG
+124 FTDAAG

-207 EASVAESVAQTLK
+207 ETSAAESVAQTLK

-239 ERILGAGESGAGL
+239 ERIFGTGESGEGLAGL
-252 SAIIGSAAEGEGAL
+252 IGSAAEGEGAL

-296 IASVKAALASG
+296 IASVKAALAS
-307 VLAGFE
+307 
-313 EFGKSMTAEKIASVK
+313 
-328 AALAS
+328 

-345 AAVGDVMEWLRV
+345 EVVRDVMEWLRG
-357 AESFADEI
+357 AEELLGEVPFLTGAIAAATD
-365 PTIVS
+365 
-370 YALSACNVIYERNA
+370 VIYERG
-384 EDTYTYDFVRKLRL
+384 EDGGYTYDFVHRLKL
-398 LAEEENEELRTV
+398 LAEEEDGTLADINSYILAGE
-410 NTYALGAELFLSFA
+410 AILSFA
-424 ESHNAAELKGWI
+424 KVYDAQAVKDELKQLAENGGE
-436 RDMAKEGTDLKS
+436 MTSLV
-448 ALIYAFALMAA
+448 IYAMALMFEASEQEGEDIEFTDDIAA
-459 QAESE
+459 LA
-464 GDVEVTPDLV
+464 VA
-474 SMVSVLLTE
+474 LLTE
-483 VFGSLMDE
+483 VMGSATE
-491 TWRKYVLF
+491 TAWNNYVSD
-499 PEKYENRLRI
+499 PEKYENRLR
-509 VSGLVISFAESVNEL
+509 VFSGLVLGFAEVLNE
-524 NAGGAQVDINVSS
+524 NIAAHGGTCVDINVTSD
-537 SGPYDSEWYAEVMR
+537 GPYTAEWYAEVVR
-551 IREETIRNAGGT
+551 IRRETIERAGAFT
-563 DGDALADKATAVIGE
+563 EGDALSSVAVGIIGE
-578 YIDASYAR
+578 YVDKCYASLPDIERAVSAGWVEDAESEEAK
-586 LDELRAAASVGYIT
+586 LVTEMAAN
-600 DADSAEATKLA
+600 
-611 EEVQS
+611 
-616 NPIFMVFAFFFMQK
+616 NPIFMLLAMFM

>member
-1 MNISFAKKRSA
+1 MNVSFAKKRFA

-55 RVNTLAALDAKWAP
+55 RVNTLAALDAKWTP
-69 GLTDAEIIALA
+69 GLTDTEIIGLA

-86 EAALWT
+86 EAVLWT

-117 SDEGRKL
+117 SDEGKKL

-167 YTEVANRLNVIK
+167 YTEVANRLNAIK

-193 AERAERIVASFGKD
+193 AERAERIVESFGKD
-207 EASVAESVAQTLK
+207 EASAAESVAQTLK

-239 ERILGAGESGAGL
+239 ERIFGTGESGEGLAGL
-252 SAIIGSAAEGEGAL
+252 IGSAAEGEGAL

-296 IASVKAALASG
+296 IASVKAALAS
-307 VLAGFE
+307 
-313 EFGKSMTAEKIASVK
+313 
-328 AALAS
+328 

-345 AAVGDVMEWLRV
+345 EVVRDVMEWLRG
-357 AESFADEI
+357 AEELLGEVPFLTGAIAAATD
-365 PTIVS
+365 
-370 YALSACNVIYERNA
+370 VIYERG
-384 EDTYTYDFVRKLRL
+384 EDGGYTYVRRLKL
-398 LAEEENEELRTV
+398 LAEEEDGTLADINSYILAGE
-410 NTYALGAELFLSFA
+410 AILSFA
-424 ESHNAAELKGWI
+424 KDYDAQAVKDELQRLAENGGEMTSLV
-436 RDMAKEGTDLKS
+436 
-448 ALIYAFALMAA
+448 IYAMALMFEASEQEGEDIEFTDDIAA
-459 QAESE
+459 LA
-464 GDVEVTPDLV
+464 VA
-474 SMVSVLLTE
+474 LLTE
-483 VFGSLMDE
+483 VMGSATE
-491 TWRKYVLF
+491 TAWNNYVSD
-499 PEKYENRLRI
+499 PEKYQNSLRI
-509 VSGLVISFAESVNEL
+509 FSGMVLGFAEVLNE
-524 NAGGAQVDINVSS
+524 NIAAHGGTRVDINVTSN
-537 SGPYDSEWYAEVMR
+537 GPYTAEWYAEVVR
-551 IREETIRNAGGT
+551 IRRETIERAGMFTEG
-563 DGDALADKATAVIGE
+563 GALSSVAVGIIGE
-578 YIDASYAR
+578 YVDKCYASLPDIKRAVSAGWVEDAESEEAK
-586 LDELRAAASVGYIT
+586 LVTEMAAN
-600 DADSAEATKLA
+600 
-611 EEVQS
+611 
-616 NPIFMVFAFFFMQK
+616 NPIFMLLAMFM

>member
-1 MNISFAKKRSA
+1 MGASFAKKRFA
-12 FRAAVAAALVLLI
+12 FRAAVAAALVLLL
-25 VAMSA
+25 VAVSA
-30 VCLSACNDDD
+30 VCLAACNDDD

-55 RVNTLAALDAKWAP
+55 RVNTLAALDAKWTP
-69 GLTDAEIIALA
+69 GLTDAEIIGLA

-167 YTEVANRLNVIK
+167 YTEVANRLNAIK

-193 AERAERIVASFGKD
+193 AERAERIVESFGKD
-207 EASVAESVAQTLK
+207 EASAAESVAQTLK

-239 ERILGAGESGAGL
+239 ERIFGTGESGEGLAGL
-252 SAIIGSAAEGEGAL
+252 IGSAAEGEGAL

-296 IASVKAALASG
+296 IASVKAALAS
-307 VLAGFE
+307 
-313 EFGKSMTAEKIASVK
+313 
-328 AALAS
+328 

-345 AAVGDVMEWLRV
+345 EVVRDVMEWLRG
-357 AESFADEI
+357 AEELLGEVPFLTGAIAAATD
-365 PTIVS
+365 
-370 YALSACNVIYERNA
+370 VIYERG
-384 EDTYTYDFVRKLRL
+384 EDGGYTYDFVRRLKL
-398 LAEEENEELRTV
+398 LAGEEDGTLADINSYIIAGEMI
-410 NTYALGAELFLSFA
+410 LSFA
-424 ESHNAAELKGWI
+424 GVYDAQAVKDELKQLAENGGE
-436 RDMAKEGTDLKS
+436 MTTLV
-448 ALIYAFALMAA
+448 IYAMALMFEASEQEGEDIEFTDDIAA
-459 QAESE
+459 LA
-464 GDVEVTPDLV
+464 VA
-474 SMVSVLLTE
+474 LLTE
-483 VFGSLMDE
+483 VMGSATE
-491 TWRKYVLF
+491 TAWNNYVSD
-499 PEKYENRLRI
+499 PEKYQNSLRI
-509 VSGLVISFAESVNEL
+509 FSGLVLGFAEVLNE
-524 NAGGAQVDINVSS
+524 NIAAHGGTRVDINVTSD
-537 SGPYDSEWYAEVMR
+537 GPYTAEWYAEVVR
-551 IREETIRNAGGT
+551 IRRETIERAGAFT
-563 DGDALADKATAVIGE
+563 EGDALSSVAVGIIGE
-578 YIDASYAR
+578 YVDKCYASLPDIERAVSAGWVEDAESEEAK
-586 LDELRAAASVGYIT
+586 LVTEMAAN
-600 DADSAEATKLA
+600 
-611 EEVQS
+611 
-616 NPIFMVFAFFFMQK
+616 NPIFMLLAMFM

>member
-1 MNISFAKKRSA
+1 MRASFAKKRFA

-55 RVNTLAALDAKWAP
+55 RVNTLAALDAKWTP
-69 GLTDAEIIALA
+69 GLTDAEIIGLA

-86 EAALWT
+86 EAVLWT
-92 EMLAEVVSASRLQ
+92 EMLAEVVSVSRLQ

-167 YTEVANRLNVIK
+167 YTEVANRLNAIK

-193 AERAERIVASFGKD
+193 TERAERIVESFGKD
-207 EASVAESVAQTLK
+207 EASAAESVAQTLK

-230 TVLAFAYDT
+230 TVLAFVYDT
-239 ERILGAGESGAGL
+239 ERIFGTGESGEGLAGL
-252 SAIIGSAAEGEGAL
+252 IGSAAEGEGAL

-296 IASVKAALASG
+296 IASVKAALAS
-307 VLAGFE
+307 
-313 EFGKSMTAEKIASVK
+313 
-328 AALAS
+328 

-345 AAVGDVMEWLRV
+345 EVVRDVMEWLRG
-357 AESFADEI
+357 AEELLGEVPFLTGAIAAATD
-365 PTIVS
+365 
-370 YALSACNVIYERNA
+370 VIYERG
-384 EDTYTYDFVRKLRL
+384 EDGGYTYDFVRRLKL
-398 LAEEENEELRTV
+398 LAEEEDGTLADINSYILAGE
-410 NTYALGAELFLSFA
+410 AILSFA
-424 ESHNAAELKGWI
+424 EDYNAQAVKDELKQLAENGGE
-436 RDMAKEGTDLKS
+436 MTTLV
-448 ALIYAFALMAA
+448 IYAMALMFEASEQEGEDIEFTDDIAA
-459 QAESE
+459 LA
-464 GDVEVTPDLV
+464 VA
-474 SMVSVLLTE
+474 LLTE
-483 VFGSLMDE
+483 VMGSATE
-491 TWRKYVLF
+491 TAWNNYVSD
-499 PEKYENRLRI
+499 PEKYQNKLRI
-509 VSGLVISFAESVNEL
+509 SSGMVLGFAEVLNE
-524 NAGGAQVDINVSS
+524 NIAAHGGTRVDINVTSD
-537 SGPYDSEWYAEVMR
+537 GPYTAEWYAEVVR
-551 IREETIRNAGGT
+551 IRRETIERAGTFTEG
-563 DGDALADKATAVIGE
+563 GELSSVAVGIIGE
-578 YIDASYAR
+578 YVDKCYASLPDIERAVSAGWVEDAESEEAK
-586 LDELRAAASVGYIT
+586 LVTEMAAN
-600 DADSAEATKLA
+600 
-611 EEVQS
+611 
-616 NPIFMVFAFFFMQK
+616 NPIFMLLAMFM

>member
-1 MNISFAKKRSA
+1 MGASFAKKRFA

-40 GPDPAAERA
+40 GPDPAVERA

-86 EAALWT
+86 EATLWT

-117 SDEGRKL
+117 SDEGKKL

-167 YTEVANRLNVIK
+167 YTEVANRLNAIK
-179 DKVLGAGNENIAAA
+179 DKVLGAGNENIATA

-207 EASVAESVAQTLK
+207 EASAAESVAQTLK

-239 ERILGAGESGAGL
+239 ERIFGTGESGEGLAGL
-252 SAIIGSAAEGEGAL
+252 IGSAAEGEGAL

-281 LAGFEEFGKSMTAEK
+281 LAGFEEFGKSMTEEK
-296 IASVKAALASG
+296 IASVKG
-307 VLAGFE
+307 
-313 EFGKSMTAEKIASVK
+313 
-328 AALAS
+328 ALAS

-345 AAVGDVMEWLRV
+345 EVVRDVMEWLRG
-357 AESFADEI
+357 AEELLGEVPFLTGAIAAATD
-365 PTIVS
+365 
-370 YALSACNVIYERNA
+370 VIYERG
-384 EDTYTYDFVRKLRL
+384 EDEGYTYDFVRRLKL
-398 LAEEENEELRTV
+398 LAEEEDGTLADINSYILAGE
-410 NTYALGAELFLSFA
+410 AILSFA
-424 ESHNAAELKGWI
+424 KVYDAQAVKDELKQLAENGGE
-436 RDMAKEGTDLKS
+436 MTMLV
-448 ALIYAFALMAA
+448 IYAMALMFEASEQEGEDIELTDDIAA
-459 QAESE
+459 LA
-464 GDVEVTPDLV
+464 VA
-474 SMVSVLLTE
+474 LLTE
-483 VFGSLMDE
+483 VMGSATE
-491 TWRKYVLF
+491 TAWNNYVSD
-499 PEKYENRLRI
+499 PEKYQNKLMI
-509 VSGLVISFAESVNEL
+509 FSGLVLGFAEVLNE
-524 NAGGAQVDINVSS
+524 NIAAHGGTRVDINVTSD
-537 SGPYDSEWYAEVMR
+537 GPYTAEWYAEVVR
-551 IREETIRNAGGT
+551 IRRETIERAGAFT
-563 DGDALADKATAVIGE
+563 EGDDLSSVAVGIIGE
-578 YIDASYAR
+578 YVDKCYASR
-586 LDELRAAASVGYIT
+586 LDIERAVSAGWVEDAESEEAKLVTEMAAN
-600 DADSAEATKLA
+600 
-611 EEVQS
+611 
-616 NPIFMVFAFFFMQK
+616 NPIFMLLAMFM